1 MSSIVQAKAEA
12 QKLIKRY
19 NQLQAEA
26 RTADA
31 EEAARKATE
40 AEKLVSQI
48 SALQTAISKLQARDK
63 EAKEKEAKESVAT
76 TATAAP
82 LVKKSTPS
90 TLTTTAKKPE
100 TTEEALEDLKRA
112 EAEKSALEL
121 RINRIEAAQRRTRE
135 QIDQLARAKQELAKL
150 KSQAE
155 QSVKDRRAND
165 EKLQEE
171 LSRRI
176 EQKEREQQRLKDELE
191 AARHKAEKDAEL
203 LKAQRDAARAL
214 IEKQQ
219 QLEREKLLATRRSTG
234 SGKGIL
240 IGLTISVL
248 SVVALGAT
256 IWFTPVLDSVE
267 IIARI
272 KTPVST
278 NHVVAARPTPTQPS
292 PKEALPAA
300 TQTAPAE
307 SKPAVQH
314 DPPRALEVYQDNL
327 ARGGLGPVMIKLS
340 DGAFTMGAKAS
351 APFQDELP
359 PHEVKLQ
366 SFSISRFEITFEEFD
381 AFAESTGLALPK
393 DKGWGR
399 GKQPVINVTWE
410 EAVDYT
416 KWLSQQTGHQY
427 RLPSER
433 EWEYAAGAGKDSLYW
448 WGNELGRNRGNCAVC
463 GSQWDNNQPAPVGS
477 FQPNPLGINDTI
489 GNVLEWT
496 VDCFRSN
503 YIGSPTT
510 GNLWQG
516 GDEDCSRR
524 MARSGSFRSYENA
537 LRTTKRNN
545 YSPRTRLDNLGFRVV
560 RVD

>member
-1 MSSIVQAKAEA
+1 VSSIVQAKAEA

-63 EAKEKEAKESVAT
+63 ETKEKEAKDSA
-76 TATAAP
+76 AAAAP
-82 LVKKSTPS
+82 LLKKSTL
-90 TLTTTAKKPE
+90 TTVTTTAKKPE
-100 TTEEALEDLKRA
+100 TPEEALEDLKRA

-121 RINRIEAAQRRTRE
+121 RINRIETAQRRTRE

-165 EKLQEE
+165 EKLQDE
-171 LSRRI
+171 LTRRI

-191 AARHKAEKDAEL
+191 AARHKAQKDAEL

-219 QLEREKLLATRRSTG
+219 QLEREKLLATRRSSG
-234 SGKGIL
+234 SGRGIL
-240 IGLTISVL
+240 IGLSISVL
-248 SVVALGAT
+248 SVVAFGAT
-256 IWFTPVLDSVE
+256 IWFTPVLDSIE
-267 IIARI
+267 IIARL
-272 KTPVST
+272 KTPVQT
-278 NHVVAARPTPTQPS
+278 NSPAVSARPTATAHQQ
-292 PKEALPAA
+292 PKEAPP
-300 TQTAPAE
+300 TQTATVE
-307 SKPAVQH
+307 SKPAAVPH

-340 DGAFTMGAKAS
+340 DGAFSMGAKAS

-359 PHEVKLQ
+359 PHEVRLQ

-381 AFAESTGLALPK
+381 AFAESTGLTLPK

-399 GKQPVINVTWE
+399 GKQPVINITWE

-503 YIGSPTT
+503 YIGAPVT

>member
-63 EAKEKEAKESVAT
+63 EVKEKEAKEV
-76 TATAAP
+76 
-82 LVKKSTPS
+82 VKRPTPS
-90 TLTTTAKKPE
+90 ATPVSSTAKKP
-100 TTEEALEDLKRA
+100 TTSTATTDEAFEDLKRA

-155 QSVKDRRAND
+155 QNAKERRAND

-176 EQKEREQQRLKDELE
+176 EQKEREQQRLKEELE
-191 AARHKAEKDAEL
+191 AARQKAEKDAEL

-219 QLEREKLLATRRSTG
+219 QLEREKLLATRRSGG
-234 SGKGIL
+234 SGKGVL
-240 IGLTISVL
+240 IGLMISVL
-248 SVVALGAT
+248 SVVGLGAL
-256 IWFTPVLDSVE
+256 IWFTPVLDGVE

-272 KTPVST
+272 KAPPPTNVSVPAQRPQQPVKEVAQHPT
-278 NHVVAARPTPTQPS
+278 ATEEQKPVAA
-292 PKEALPAA
+292 KLE
-300 TQTAPAE
+300 
-307 SKPAVQH
+307 
-314 DPPRALEVYQDNL
+314 PPRALEVYQDNL

-340 DGAFTMGAKAS
+340 EGSFMMGAKAS
-351 APFQDELP
+351 STYQDELP
-359 PHEVKLQ
+359 SHEVRLQ
-366 SFSISRFEITFEEFD
+366 SFSISRFEVTFEDFD
-381 AFAESTGLALPK
+381 LFAESTSLNLPK
-393 DKGWGR
+393 DNGWGR
-399 GKQPVINVTWE
+399 GKQPVINITWE

-433 EWEYAAGAGKDSLYW
+433 EWEYAAGAGKDTLYW
-448 WGNELGRNRGNCAVC
+448 WGNEIGRGKANCAIC
-463 GSQWDNNQPAPVGS
+463 GSQWDNQQPAPVGS
-477 FQPNPLGINDTI
+477 FQPNALGLNDTI

-503 YIGSPTT
+503 YLNAPTT

-516 GDEDCSRR
+516 GSEDCSRR
-524 MARSGSFRSYENA
+524 VARSGSFRSYENA
-537 LRTTKRNN
+537 LRTTKRSN

>member
-1 MSSIVQAKAEA
+1 VSSIVQAKAEA

-63 EAKEKEAKESVAT
+63 ETKEKEAKDSA
-76 TATAAP
+76 AAAAP
-82 LVKKSTPS
+82 LLKKSTL
-90 TLTTTAKKPE
+90 TTVTTTAKKPE
-100 TTEEALEDLKRA
+100 TPEEALEDLKRA

-121 RINRIEAAQRRTRE
+121 RINRIETAQRRTRE

-165 EKLQEE
+165 EKLQDE
-171 LSRRI
+171 LTRRI

-191 AARHKAEKDAEL
+191 AARHKAQKDAEL

-219 QLEREKLLATRRSTG
+219 QLEREKLLATRRSSG
-234 SGKGIL
+234 SGRGIL
-240 IGLTISVL
+240 IGLSISVL
-248 SVVALGAT
+248 SVVAFGAT
-256 IWFTPVLDSVE
+256 IWFTPVLDSIE
-267 IIARI
+267 IIARL
-272 KTPVST
+272 KTPVQT
-278 NHVVAARPTPTQPS
+278 NSPTVSARPTATAHQQ
-292 PKEALPAA
+292 PKEAPP
-300 TQTAPAE
+300 TQTATVE
-307 SKPAVQH
+307 SKPAAVPH

-340 DGAFTMGAKAS
+340 DGAFSMGAKAS

-359 PHEVKLQ
+359 PHEVRLQ

-381 AFAESTGLALPK
+381 AFAESTGLTLPK

-399 GKQPVINVTWE
+399 GKQPVINITWE

-477 FQPNPLGINDTI
+477 FQPNPLGLNDTI

-503 YIGSPTT
+503 YIGAPVT

>member
-63 EAKEKEAKESVAT
+63 EVKEKEAKDVIKRPALGT
-76 TATAAP
+76 TPTSP
-82 LVKKSTPS
+82 TVKKPTTSTAS
-90 TLTTTAKKPE
+90 
-100 TTEEALEDLKRA
+100 TEEAFEDLKRA

-155 QSVKDRRAND
+155 QNAKERRAND

-176 EQKEREQQRLKDELE
+176 EQKEREQQRLKEELE
-191 AARHKAEKDAEL
+191 AARQKAEKDAEL

-219 QLEREKLLATRRSTG
+219 QLEREKLLATRRSSG

-240 IGLTISVL
+240 IGLMISVL
-248 SVVALGAT
+248 SVVGMGAV
-256 IWFTPVLDSVE
+256 IWFTPLLDGVAV
-267 IIARI
+267 IARL
-272 KTPVST
+272 KAPPQTTVST
-278 NHVVAARPTPTQPS
+278 PARSTPQPKEVAQTHPTAAEEPTKPVAA
-292 PKEALPAA
+292 KLE
-300 TQTAPAE
+300 
-307 SKPAVQH
+307 
-314 DPPRALEVYQDNL
+314 PPRALEVYQDNL
-327 ARGGLGPVMIKLS
+327 GRGGLGPVMIKLS
-340 DGAFTMGAKAS
+340 EGSFMMGAKGS
-351 APFQDELP
+351 SPYQDELP
-359 PHEVKLQ
+359 SHEVKLQ
-366 SFSISRFEITFEEFD
+366 SFSISRFEITFEDFD
-381 AFAESTGLALPK
+381 AFAESANLALPK
-393 DKGWGR
+393 DNGWGR
-399 GKQPVINVTWE
+399 GKQPVINITWD
-410 EAVDYT
+410 EAMDYT

-433 EWEYAAGAGKDSLYW
+433 EWEYAAGAGKDTLYW
-448 WGNELGRNRGNCAVC
+448 WGNELGRSKANCAVC
-463 GSQWDNNQPAPVGS
+463 GSQWDNQQPSPVGS
-477 FQPNPLGINDTI
+477 FQPNPLGLNDTI

-496 VDCFRSN
+496 IDCFRSN
-503 YIGSPTT
+503 YHNAPST

-516 GDEDCSRR
+516 GNEDCSRR
-524 MARSGSFRSYENA
+524 VARSGSFRSYENA

>member
-63 EAKEKEAKESVAT
+63 EVKEKEAKEVIKRPVSAT
-76 TATAAP
+76 
-82 LVKKSTPS
+82 STPPPLS
-90 TLTTTAKKPE
+90 AAKKPPA
-100 TTEEALEDLKRA
+100 TVATEEAFEDLKRA

-155 QSVKDRRAND
+155 QNAKERRAND

-176 EQKEREQQRLKDELE
+176 EQKEREQQRLKEELE
-191 AARHKAEKDAEL
+191 AARQKAEKDAEL

-219 QLEREKLLATRRSTG
+219 QLERDKLLATRRSSG

-240 IGLTISVL
+240 IGLLISIL
-248 SVVALGAT
+248 SVVGLGAT
-256 IWFTPVLDSVE
+256 IWFTPVLDSVP

-272 KTPVST
+272 KAPPPTNTPVA
-278 NHVVAARPTPTQPS
+278 NPARPTPQPRDV
-292 PKEALPAA
+292 AHA
-300 TQTAPAE
+300 Q
-307 SKPAVQH
+307 PAVEEPKPVAAKLE
-314 DPPRALEVYQDNL
+314 PPHALEVYQDNL

-340 DGAFTMGAKAS
+340 EGAFMMGAKAS
-351 APFQDELP
+351 SPYQDELP
-359 PHEVKLQ
+359 SHEVRLQ
-366 SFSISRFEITFEEFD
+366 SFSISRFEITFDDFD
-381 AFAESTGLALPK
+381 AFAESTNLSLPK
-393 DKGWGR
+393 DNGWGR

-433 EWEYAAGAGKDSLYW
+433 EWEYAAGAGKDTLYW
-448 WGNELGRNRGNCAVC
+448 WGNELGRNRASCAVC
-463 GSQWDNNQPAPVGS
+463 GSQWDGQQPAPIGS
-477 FQPNPLGINDTI
+477 FQPNPLGLNDTI

-503 YIGSPTT
+503 YLGAPTT

-516 GDEDCSRR
+516 GSEDCSRHV
-524 MARSGSFRSYENA
+524 ARSGSFRSYENA

>member
-63 EAKEKEAKESVAT
+63 EVKEKEAKDVVKRPAPIT
-76 TATAAP
+76 TPVSPTVPTVKRPTASAA
-82 LVKKSTPS
+82 VTD
-90 TLTTTAKKPE
+90 
-100 TTEEALEDLKRA
+100 EAFEDLKRA

-155 QSVKDRRAND
+155 QNAKERRAND

-176 EQKEREQQRLKDELE
+176 EQKEREQQRLKEELE
-191 AARHKAEKDAEL
+191 AARQKAEKDAEL

-219 QLEREKLLATRRSTG
+219 QLEREKLLATRRSSG

-240 IGLTISVL
+240 IGLML
-248 SVVALGAT
+248 SVFSIVGLGAV
-256 IWFTPVLDSVE
+256 IWFTPLLDSVGV
-267 IIARI
+267 IARL
-272 KTPVST
+272 KMPLPTNNPTP
-278 NHVVAARPTPTQPS
+278 ARPVASQ
-292 PKEALPAA
+292 PKETTQAQPTVSEEAKPVA
-300 TQTAPAE
+300 TKLE
-307 SKPAVQH
+307 
-314 DPPRALEVYQDNL
+314 PPRALEVYQDNL

-340 DGAFTMGAKAS
+340 EGSFMMGAKGS
-351 APFQDELP
+351 SPYQDELP
-359 PHEVKLQ
+359 SHEVKLQ
-366 SFSISRFEITFEEFD
+366 SFSISRFEITFEDFD
-381 AFAESTGLALPK
+381 VFAESTNLALPK
-393 DKGWGR
+393 DNGWGR

-433 EWEYAAGAGKDSLYW
+433 EWEYAAGGGKDTLYW
-448 WGNELGRNRGNCAVC
+448 WGNELGRNRANCAVC
-463 GSQWDNNQPAPVGS
+463 GSQWDNQQPSPVGS
-477 FQPNPLGINDTI
+477 FQPNPLGLNDTI

-503 YIGSPTT
+503 YINAPTT

-516 GDEDCSRR
+516 GSEDCSRR
-524 MARSGSFRSYENA
+524 VARSGSFRSYENA

-545 YSPRTRLDNLGFRVV
+545 YSPRTRLDTVGFRVV

>member
-1 MSSIVQAKAEA
+1 VSSIVQAKAEA

-63 EAKEKEAKESVAT
+63 ETKEKEAKDSA
-76 TATAAP
+76 AAAP
-82 LVKKSTPS
+82 LLKKSTL
-90 TLTTTAKKPE
+90 TTVTTTAKKPE
-100 TTEEALEDLKRA
+100 TPEEALEDLKRA

-121 RINRIEAAQRRTRE
+121 RINRIETAQRRTRE

-165 EKLQEE
+165 EKLQDE
-171 LSRRI
+171 LTRRI

-191 AARHKAEKDAEL
+191 AARHKAQKDAEL

-219 QLEREKLLATRRSTG
+219 QLEREKLLATRRSSG
-234 SGKGIL
+234 SGRGIL
-240 IGLTISVL
+240 IGLSISVL
-248 SVVALGAT
+248 SVVAFGAT
-256 IWFTPVLDSVE
+256 IWFTPVLDSIE
-267 IIARI
+267 IIARL
-272 KTPVST
+272 KTPVQT
-278 NHVVAARPTPTQPS
+278 NSPAVSARPTATAHQQ
-292 PKEALPAA
+292 PKEAPP
-300 TQTAPAE
+300 TQTATVE
-307 SKPAVQH
+307 SKPAAVPH

-340 DGAFTMGAKAS
+340 DGAFSMGAKAS

-359 PHEVKLQ
+359 PHEVRLQ

-381 AFAESTGLALPK
+381 AFAESTGLTLPK

-399 GKQPVINVTWE
+399 GKQPVINITWE

-477 FQPNPLGINDTI
+477 FQPNPLGLNDTI

-503 YIGSPTT
+503 YIGAPVT

>member
-1 MSSIVQAKAEA
+1 VSSIVQAKAEA

-63 EAKEKEAKESVAT
+63 EAKERESRDALATGGVRKTTTVT
-76 TATAAP
+76 TASR
-82 LVKKSTPS
+82 KSETP
-90 TLTTTAKKPE
+90 
-100 TTEEALEDLKRA
+100 EEALEDLKRA

-150 KSQAE
+150 KNQAE

-191 AARHKAEKDAEL
+191 AARHKADKDAEL

-219 QLEREKLLATRRSTG
+219 QLEREKLLAARRSSG
-234 SGKGIL
+234 SGRGIL
-240 IGLTISVL
+240 IGLIISVL
-248 SVVALGAT
+248 SIVALGAT

-267 IIARI
+267 IIARL
-272 KTPVST
+272 KTPVT
-278 NHVVAARPTPTQPS
+278 MNNNTTAPTRPTATTPP
-292 PKEALPAA
+292 PKEV
-300 TQTAPAE
+300 TQTQAPVVE
-307 SKPAVQH
+307 SQPKVQH

-340 DGAFTMGAKAS
+340 DGAFTMGARAS
-351 APFQDELP
+351 SPYQDELP
-359 PHEVKLQ
+359 PHEVRIQ
-366 SFSISRFEITFEEFD
+366 GFSIGRFEITFEEFD
-381 AFAESTGLALPK
+381 LFAESTGLALPK
-393 DKGWGR
+393 DRGWGR

-410 EAVDYT
+410 ESVDYT

-433 EWEYAAGAGKDSLYW
+433 EWEYAASAGKDTLYW

-463 GSQWDNNQPAPVGS
+463 GSQWDNVQPAPVGS
-477 FQPNPLGINDTI
+477 FQPNPLGLNDTI

-496 VDCFRSN
+496 VDCARPN
-503 YIGSPTT
+503 YLNAPTT

>member
-63 EAKEKEAKESVAT
+63 EAKEKEAKESIAAT
-76 TATAAP
+76 TAP
-82 LVKKSTPS
+82 SVKKSTPS
-90 TLTTTAKKPE
+90 TLTTAAKKPE
-100 TTEEALEDLKRA
+100 MPEEALEDLKRA

-171 LSRRI
+171 LTRRI

-219 QLEREKLLATRRSTG
+219 QLEREKLLATRRSSG

-240 IGLTISVL
+240 IGLSISIF
-248 SVVALGAT
+248 SVIALGAA
-256 IWFTPVLDSVE
+256 IWFTPILDSVE
-267 IIARI
+267 IVARL
-272 KTPVST
+272 KTPVPT
-278 NHVVAARPTPTQPS
+278 NNTVAVRPAPTQQQQPPAPS
-292 PKEALPAA
+292 AQ
-300 TQTAPAE
+300 TTAPAE
-307 SKPAVQH
+307 PKPVVPR

-340 DGAFTMGAKAS
+340 DGTFTMGAKAS
-351 APFQDELP
+351 SPFQDELP
-359 PHEVKLQ
+359 PHEVRLQ

-399 GKQPVINVTWE
+399 GKQPVINITWE

-448 WGNELGRNRGNCAVC
+448 YGNELGRNRGNCAVC

-477 FQPNPLGINDTI
+477 FQPNPLGLNDTI

-503 YIGSPTT
+503 YIGSPIT

-516 GDEDCSRR
+516 GDEDCSHR